1 MATKTQITEILTI
14 KEPNIQTAQ
23 ILIEGVSPLVQNK
36 FSAKA
41 KAKMMAT
48 MAAGS
53 TARGKKEREPR
64 NYDDDFLQA
73 QHISEDGW
81 AGLPAPAFR
90 SAMISACRLVGFQM
104 TKAKL
109 SIFVKHDGIDR
120 EDGTPLVRLNAGEP
134 ERHEALVRMNGTST
148 DIRIRPMWRQWGAAV
163 MVSWDADQFTLND
176 VVNLMD
182 RAGQQ
187 VGIGEG
193 RPDSKTST
201 GMGWGMFRVLRKEI
215 A

>member
-1 MATKTQITEILTI
+1 MAISKVNEPITI
-14 KEPNIQTAQ
+14 KAPNIQTAE
-23 ILIEGVSPLVQNK
+23 IEIEGISPLVQNK

-41 KAKMMAT
+41 KAKMMDT

-53 TARGKKEREPR
+53 TAKSKKTRDAR
-64 NYDDDFLQA
+64 DYDDDFRQA
-73 QHISEDGW
+73 QHISEEGW
-81 AGLPAPAFR
+81 NGLPAPAFR

-109 SIFVKHDGIDR
+109 SLFVLHDGIDA
-120 EDGTPLVRLNAGEP
+120 EDGTPLVKLKAGTP
-134 ERHEALVRMNGTST
+134 ERHEALVRMNFTST
-148 DIRIRPMWRQWGAAV
+148 DIRIRPMWRKWGATV
-163 MVSWDADQFTLND
+163 RVQWDADQFTIAD

-182 RAGQQ
+182 RAGLQ

-201 GMGWGMFRVLRKEI
+201 GMGWGQFRVVRE
-215 A
+215 

>member
-1 MATKTQITEILTI
+1 MATKATEILTI
-14 KEPNIQTAQ
+14 KAPNIQTAE
-23 ILIEGVSPLVQNK
+23 IEVEGVSPLVQNK

-41 KAKMMAT
+41 KAKMMDT

-53 TARGKKEREPR
+53 TAKSKKVREAR
-64 NYDDDFLQA
+64 DYDEDFRQA
-73 QHISEDGW
+73 QHISEEGW
-81 AGLPAPAFR
+81 IGLPSPAFR

-109 SIFVKHDGIDR
+109 SVFVLHDGIDA
-120 EDGTPLVRLNAGEP
+120 EDGTPLVRLIADAP
-134 ERHEALVRMNGTST
+134 ERHEALVRMNFTST
-148 DIRIRPMWRQWGAAV
+148 DIRIRPMWRQWGAKV
-163 MVSWDADQFTLND
+163 RVQWDADQFTFND
-176 VVNLMD
+176 VVNLLD

-201 GMGWGMFRVLRKEI
+201 GMGWGQFQVKRM
-215 A
+215 

>member
-1 MATKTQITEILTI
+1 MATNNKIIEPVAI
-14 KEPNIQTAQ
+14 KAPNIQTAE
-23 ILIEGVSPLVQNK
+23 IDIEGVTPLVQNK

-41 KAKMMAT
+41 KAKMMDA

-53 TARGKKEREPR
+53 TAKSKKTRDAR
-64 NYDDDFLQA
+64 DYDDDFLQA
-73 QHISEDGW
+73 QHVSEEGW
-81 AGLPAPAFR
+81 NGLPAPAFR

-109 SIFVKHDGIDR
+109 SLFVMHDGIDA
-120 EDGTPLVRLNAGEP
+120 EDGTPLVKLKADAP
-134 ERHEALVRMNGTST
+134 ERHEALVRMNFTST
-148 DIRIRPMWRQWGAAV
+148 DIRIRPMWRKWGATV
-163 MVSWDADQFTLND
+163 RVQWDADQFTFAD

-182 RAGQQ
+182 RAGLQ

-201 GMGWGMFRVLRKEI
+201 GMGWGQFRVVRG
-215 A
+215 

>member
-1 MATKTQITEILTI
+1 MATNSKIIEPVAI
-14 KEPNIQTAQ
+14 KAPNIQTAE
-23 ILIEGVSPLVQNK
+23 IDIEGVTPLVQNK

-41 KAKMMAT
+41 KAKMMDA

-53 TARGKKEREPR
+53 TAKSKKTRDAR
-64 NYDDDFLQA
+64 DYDDDFLQA
-73 QHISEDGW
+73 QHISEEGW
-81 AGLPAPAFR
+81 NGLPAPAFR

-109 SIFVKHDGIDR
+109 SLFVMHDGIDA
-120 EDGTPLVRLNAGEP
+120 EDGTPLVKLKAEAP
-134 ERHEALVRMNGTST
+134 ERHEALVRMNFTST
-148 DIRIRPMWRQWGAAV
+148 DIRIRPMWRKWGATV
-163 MVSWDADQFTLND
+163 RVQWDADQFTFAD

-182 RAGQQ
+182 RAGLQ

-201 GMGWGMFRVLRKEI
+201 GMGWGQFRVVRG
-215 A
+215 

>member
-1 MATKTQITEILTI
+1 MATKAQVNAVVTI
-14 KEPNIQTAQ
+14 KEPNIQTAE
-23 ILIEGVSPLVQNK
+23 IEIQSISPLVQNK

-41 KAKMMAT
+41 KAKMMET

-53 TARGKKEREPR
+53 TAKGKKEREPR
-64 NYDDDFLQA
+64 DYDDDFLQA

-81 AGLPAPAFR
+81 RGLPAPAFR

-109 SIFVKHDGIDR
+109 SIFVRHDGIDR
-120 EDGTPLVRLNAGEP
+120 EDGTPLVKLIAGEP
-134 ERHEALVRMNGTST
+134 ERHEALVRMNGGMST
-148 DIRIRPMWRQWGAAV
+148 DIRIRPMWRQWGAKV
-163 MVSWDADQFTLND
+163 MVSWDADQFTLSD
-176 VVNLMD
+176 VLNLMD

-201 GMGWGMFRVLRKEI
+201 GMGWGQFRVVRG
-215 A
+215 

>member
-1 MATKTQITEILTI
+1 MAINTVIQI
-14 KEPNIQTAQ
+14 KEPNIQTAE
-23 ILIEGVSPLVQNK
+23 INIVGISPLVQNK

-41 KAKMMAT
+41 KRKMMDT
-48 MAAGS
+48 MAAGT
-53 TARGKKEREPR
+53 TARGKKVRDARDYE
-64 NYDDDFLQA
+64 DDFLQA
-73 QHISEDGW
+73 QHLSEEGW
-81 AGLPAPAFR
+81 HGLPAPAFR

-109 SIFVKHDGIDR
+109 SVFVKHDGIDA
-120 EDGTPLVRLNAGEP
+120 EDGTPLVRLIAGKP

-148 DIRIRPMWRQWGAAV
+148 DIRIRPMWREWGAAV
-163 MVSWDADQFTLND
+163 RVQWDADQFTLTD

-182 RAGQQ
+182 RAGLQ

-201 GMGWGMFRVLRKEI
+201 GMGWGQFRVVR
-215 A
+215 

>member
-1 MATKTQITEILTI
+1 MAKTVINEPITI
-14 KEPNIQTAQ
+14 KEPNIQTAE
-23 ILIEGVSPLVQNK
+23 IEIEGISPLVQNK
-36 FSAKA
+36 FSKKA
-41 KAKMMAT
+41 KDKMMAT
-48 MAAGS
+48 MAAGT
-53 TARGKKEREPR
+53 TAKGKKVREPR
-64 NYDDDFLQA
+64 DYDDDFLQA
-73 QHISEDGW
+73 QHISEEGW

-109 SIFVKHDGIDR
+109 SVFVQHDGIDA
-120 EDGTPLVRLNAGEP
+120 EDGTPLVKLMAGTP

-148 DIRIRPMWRQWGAAV
+148 DIRIRPMWREWGAKV
-163 MVSWDADQFTLND
+163 RVQWDADQFTIND

-182 RAGQQ
+182 RAGLQ

-201 GMGWGMFRVLRKEI
+201 GMGWGQFRVVRG
-215 A
+215 

>member
-1 MATKTQITEILTI
+1 MATNNKIIEPVAI
-14 KEPNIQTAQ
+14 KAPNIQTAE
-23 ILIEGVSPLVQNK
+23 IDIEGVTPLVQNK

-41 KAKMMAT
+41 KAKMMDA

-53 TARGKKEREPR
+53 TAKSKKTRDAR
-64 NYDDDFLQA
+64 DYDDDFLQA
-73 QHISEDGW
+73 QHISEEGW
-81 AGLPAPAFR
+81 NGLPAPAFR

-109 SIFVKHDGIDR
+109 SLFVMHDGIDA
-120 EDGTPLVRLNAGEP
+120 EDGTPLVKLKANAP
-134 ERHEALVRMNGTST
+134 ERHEALVRMNFTST
-148 DIRIRPMWRQWGAAV
+148 DIRIRPMWRKWGATV
-163 MVSWDADQFTLND
+163 RVQWDADQFTFAD

-182 RAGQQ
+182 RAGLQ

-201 GMGWGMFRVLRKEI
+201 GMGWGQFRVVRG
-215 A
+215 

>member
-1 MATKTQITEILTI
+1 MATNSKIIEPVAI
-14 KEPNIQTAQ
+14 KAPNIQTAE
-23 ILIEGVSPLVQNK
+23 IDIEGVTPLVQNK

-41 KAKMMAT
+41 KAKMMDA

-53 TARGKKEREPR
+53 TAKSKKTRDAR
-64 NYDDDFLQA
+64 DYDDDFLQA
-73 QHISEDGW
+73 QHISEEGW
-81 AGLPAPAFR
+81 NGLPAPAFR

-109 SIFVKHDGIDR
+109 SLFVMHDGIDA
-120 EDGTPLVRLNAGEP
+120 EDGTPLVKLKADAP
-134 ERHEALVRMNGTST
+134 ERHEALVRMNFTST
-148 DIRIRPMWRQWGAAV
+148 DIRIRPMWRKWGATV
-163 MVSWDADQFTLND
+163 RVQWDADQFTFAD

-182 RAGQQ
+182 RAGLQ

-201 GMGWGMFRVLRKEI
+201 GMGWGQFRVVRG
-215 A
+215 

>member
-1 MATKTQITEILTI
+1 MATKKETVASPITI
-14 KEPNIQTAQ
+14 KEPNIQTAE
-23 ILIEGVSPLVQNK
+23 IAIEGITPLVQNK

-53 TARGKKEREPR
+53 TAKGKKVRDPR
-64 NYDDDFLQA
+64 DYEDDFRQA
-73 QHISEDGW
+73 QHISEEGW

-109 SIFVKHDGIDR
+109 SVFVAHDGVDA
-120 EDGTPLVRLNAGEP
+120 EDGTPLVKLDAPDP

-148 DIRIRPMWRQWGAAV
+148 DIRIRPMWRQWGANV
-163 MVSWDADQFTLND
+163 RVQWDADQFTLDD

-182 RAGQQ
+182 RAGLQ

-201 GMGWGMFRVLRKEI
+201 GMGWGQFRVVRQ
-215 A
+215 

>member
-1 MATKTQITEILTI
+1 MAISKVNEPITI
-14 KEPNIQTAQ
+14 KAPNIQTAD
-23 ILIEGVSPLVQNK
+23 IEIEGLTPLVQNK

-41 KAKMMAT
+41 KAKMMDT

-53 TARGKKEREPR
+53 TAKSKKTREAR

-73 QHISEDGW
+73 QHISEEGW
-81 AGLPAPAFR
+81 NGLPAPAFR

-109 SIFVKHDGIDR
+109 SLFVLHDGIDA
-120 EDGTPLVRLNAGEP
+120 EDGTPLVKLKADTP
-134 ERHEALVRMNGTST
+134 ERHEALVRMNFTST
-148 DIRIRPMWRQWGAAV
+148 DIRIRPMWRKWGATV
-163 MVSWDADQFTLND
+163 RVQWDADQFTIAD

-182 RAGQQ
+182 RAGLQ

-201 GMGWGMFRVLRKEI
+201 GMGWGQFRVVRS
-215 A
+215 

>member
-1 MATKTQITEILTI
+1 MATKTQIAQALTI
-14 KEPNIQTAQ
+14 KEPNIQHA
-23 ILIEGVSPLVQNK
+23 IIRIEGMSPLVQNK

-41 KAKMMAT
+41 KMKMMET

-53 TARGKKEREPR
+53 TARGKKVREAR
-64 NYDDDFLQA
+64 DYDEDFLQA

-81 AGLPAPAFR
+81 NGIPAPAFR

-109 SIFVKHDGIDR
+109 SIFVQHDGIDR
-120 EDGTPLVRLNAGEP
+120 EDGTPLVKLIAGEP
-134 ERHEALVRMNGTST
+134 ERHEALVRMQMTST
-148 DIRIRPMWRQWGAAV
+148 DIRIRPMWRKWGADV
-163 MVSWDADQFTLND
+163 MVSWDADQFTLAD

-201 GMGWGMFRVLRKEI
+201 GMGWGQFRVVRNQG
-215 A
+215 

>member
-1 MATKTQITEILTI
+1 MATNNKIIEPVAI
-14 KEPNIQTAQ
+14 KAPNIQTAE
-23 ILIEGVSPLVQNK
+23 IDIEGVTPLVQNK

-41 KAKMMAT
+41 KAKMMDA

-53 TARGKKEREPR
+53 TAKSKKTRDAR
-64 NYDDDFLQA
+64 DYDDDFLQA
-73 QHISEDGW
+73 QHISEEGW
-81 AGLPAPAFR
+81 NGLPAPAFR

-109 SIFVKHDGIDR
+109 SLFVMHDGIDA
-120 EDGTPLVRLNAGEP
+120 EDGTPLVKLKADAP
-134 ERHEALVRMNGTST
+134 ERHEALVRMNFTST
-148 DIRIRPMWRQWGAAV
+148 DIRIRPMWRKWGATV
-163 MVSWDADQFTLND
+163 RVQWDADQFTFAD

-182 RAGQQ
+182 RAGLQ

-201 GMGWGMFRVLRKEI
+201 GMGWGQFRVVRG
-215 A
+215 